1 MTLGSAFSYCKYI
14 YHRQFFKKNL
24 GELYYSKANKSLV
37 TITPTLLGAKLENC
51 SSLD

>member
-1 MTLGSAFSYCKYI
+1 MLLVTANIFI
-14 YHRQFFKKNL
+14 TDNFFKKNL

-37 TITPTLLGAKLENC
+37 TITPTLSGAKLENC